1 MQNQIL
7 KIKKMKII
15 FQFNEKLYD
24 SLINSSNFQ
33 FKNNKKKYFIV
44 KTELRNGFIFG
55 ELLNH
60 FTRII
65 DKNQIM
71 LQIASISDENIP
83 KNILTKK
90 DMSGN
95 SIAIYKLIMN
105 EINEESFPT
114 KEELNCKNN
123 FDESPE
129 LFSIAL
135 NKPKLT
141 KKLLSLP
148 NSNFSSKT
156 EGGLTP
162 LALSLINDSREE
174 TKLLLNNIHKI
185 GDLNSTNEL
194 GLTYLHLAVISDND
208 FAVKILL
215 ENNADISIKNRK
227 ESNNPIHLMAIF
239 SRNEI
244 ISNIINNQQFRKN
257 INSTRA
263 DGKNALHFISS
274 NSILGTKLLLS
285 VGADFKTFDKFG
297 NTQAKYAFF
306 SGRFDCY
313 DLLIKKTNNKHDLL
327 LKKNVMNMILN
338 SNNDLKISYNFSIET
353 YNNNENFN
361 NLFILFEQNDCKNA
375 LSLIKLFKKNNIKL
389 DDNKI
394 YKLIEFSCKINSIE
408 LLKIVSEYKSL
419 KNFCVGPFIGQYGLI
434 SWINELSNLIFFQ
447 KIF

>member
-1 MQNQIL
+1 MNDKINLPEIQNLIKNEENKIVNELDNKKKQFLEENEKKFKEMNL
-7 KIKKMKII
+7 KFEKTIDNLNSSLDKLQNKLIFYNLITEDLVKKISGDKII
-15 FQFNEKLYD
+15 LTLSYAKPNFENKENEDYFPIRGGCLPKINDKIFLNENEEFNEKLYD

-194 GLTYLHLAVISDND
+194 GL
-208 FAVKILL
+208 IL
-215 ENNADISIKNRK
+215 
-227 ESNNPIHLMAIF
+227 
-239 SRNEI
+239 
-244 ISNIINNQQFRKN
+244 
-257 INSTRA
+257 T
-263 DGKNALHFISS
+263 
-274 NSILGTKLLLS
+274 
-285 VGADFKTFDKFG
+285 
-297 NTQAKYAFF
+297 
-306 SGRFDCY
+306 
-313 DLLIKKTNNKHDLL
+313 
-327 LKKNVMNMILN
+327 
-338 SNNDLKISYNFSIET
+338 
-353 YNNNENFN
+353 
-361 NLFILFEQNDCKNA
+361 
-375 LSLIKLFKKNNIKL
+375 
-389 DDNKI
+389 
-394 YKLIEFSCKINSIE
+394 FSC
-408 LLKIVSEYKSL
+408 
-419 KNFCVGPFIGQYGLI
+419 
-434 SWINELSNLIFFQ
+434 NE
-447 KIF
+447 